1 MADVSKNINNPFD
14 APVPGQS
21 LTDTPGNASWEHPP
35 QYTDLDEAAEHVW
48 DRIHD
53 PEKLEQLI
61 LLLQSGI
68 SVEGLVKGILFSG
81 FMDGKWSVDLG
92 LLLAEIIFNQVLA
105 IGMKSKIKNMRIL
118 SGDHTNTKFRRE
130 HARMTLGKKEKEEAI
145 EEIKKEI
152 EPMSMGLMA
161 RGE

>member
-1 MADVSKNINNPFD
+1 MADVSQNINNPFD

-35 QYTDLDEAAEHVW
+35 QYTDLDEAAEHVC

-81 FMDGKWSVDLG
+81 FMDGKWSIDLG

-105 IGMKSKIKNMRIL
+105 IGMKSKIKDMRIL

-130 HARMTLGKKEKEEAI
+130 HARMILGKKEKEEAV

>member
-1 MADVSKNINNPFD
+1 MADVSKNVSNPFD

-92 LLLAEIIFNQVLA
+92 LLLAEIIFNQILA

-130 HARMTLGKKEKEEAI
+130 HARMILGKKEKEEAV